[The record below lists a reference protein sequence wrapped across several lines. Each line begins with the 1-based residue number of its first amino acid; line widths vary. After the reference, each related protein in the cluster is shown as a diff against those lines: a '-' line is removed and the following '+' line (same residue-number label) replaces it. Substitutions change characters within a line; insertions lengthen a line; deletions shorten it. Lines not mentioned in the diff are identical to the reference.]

1 MEVFF
6 ENYKLLFIFLYINK
20 KNFKILSMDQ
30 WNIS

>member
-20 KNFKILSMDQ
+20 KFFKILSMDQ